1 MDYDDM
7 VYLVRPDPS
16 FSNQILTGP
25 ARTKLPEA
33 VNKCAVISL
42 EERDRPSAGLFRSQ
56 VLEMR
61 PRNRGQPVSSVPV

>member
-1 MDYDDM
+1 MDYG
-7 VYLVRPDPS
+7 LTRPDPS

-42 EERDRPSAGLFRSQ
+42 EERDRPAAGLFRS
-56 VLEMR
+56 
-61 PRNRGQPVSSVPV
+61 